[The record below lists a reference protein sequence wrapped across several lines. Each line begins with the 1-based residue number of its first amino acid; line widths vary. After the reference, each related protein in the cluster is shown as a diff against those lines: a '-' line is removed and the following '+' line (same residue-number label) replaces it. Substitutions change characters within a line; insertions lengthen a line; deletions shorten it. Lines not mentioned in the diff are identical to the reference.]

1 MLGSH
6 LAVRVDEACTTTAA
20 QNFAL
25 FLSEE
30 LIAVCTLVEVVLVFL
45 KQQLKLFHK
54 EATYNLVFTFFEN
67 IQPVEAHF
75 FCHLTDNVRID
86 TGHVDLYS

>member
-20 QNFAL
+20 RNFAL

-45 KQQLKLFHK
+45 KQ
-54 EATYNLVFTFFEN
+54 
-67 IQPVEAHF
+67 
-75 FCHLTDNVRID
+75 
-86 TGHVDLYS
+86 